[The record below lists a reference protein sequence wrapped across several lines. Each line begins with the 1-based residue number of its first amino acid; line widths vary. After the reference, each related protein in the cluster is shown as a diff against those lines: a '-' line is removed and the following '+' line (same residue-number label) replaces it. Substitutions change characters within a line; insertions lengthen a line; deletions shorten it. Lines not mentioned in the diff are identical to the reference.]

1 MKRTIKLNEDHLK
14 LIPYFFVQDEGD
26 NLVFFDRKQLF
37 SLGSHLLEDIA
48 FAIGKI
54 DEAIPN
60 TKDDAEGRA
69 FPDELETYMLGLY
82 NYLSENLISI
92 ETLIHQFAVKGG
104 LSVGEYV
111 CDDTDMIWSK
121 I

>member
-1 MKRTIKLNEDHLK
+1 MAFKKITFNEDHLK

-48 FAIGKI
+48 FVIGKI

-69 FPDELETYMLGLY
+69 FPADDGTSAREIWQER
-82 NYLSENLISI
+82 LSEIVVQGFGKC
-92 ETLIHQFAVKGG
+92 TLAGAAAQHDG
-104 LSVGEYV
+104 
-111 CDDTDMIWSK
+111 
-121 I
+121 